1 MNPSPAGPRPE
12 LAAFQTTRWTL
23 VRQSADPAAP
33 DAALTALTQL
43 CQAYWYP
50 LYAFARRSG
59 LPVHDAQDATQGF
72 FSHLIQAGTLTRA
85 RAELGRFRTFL
96 LGSMRHYLAKER
108 RHHAAQKRG
117 GGALPVPLD
126 ELHAEQRYAREPA
139 DLSSPDLQFER
150 SWAFALLESVFTRLA
165 QEYTLAGRAALF
177 AELRPFLAGE
187 SARPG
192 YQALADRLGL
202 SAAAIATAI
211 HRMRRRYG
219 ELLRDEIA
227 QTVTTPA
234 EVEEEIAHLMA
245 VVSGA

>member
-33 DAALTALTQL
+33 DAALTALTEL

-117 GGALPVPLD
+117 GGTLPVPLD

-150 SWAFALLESVFTRLA
+150 SWAFALLESGWGRCLPSKLA
-165 QEYTLAGRAALF
+165 HGRGGDPRSRQNLSSSRFREAHRWGRKDLS
-177 AELRPFLAGE
+177 RP
-187 SARPG
+187 P
-192 YQALADRLGL
+192 
-202 SAAAIATAI
+202 
-211 HRMRRRYG
+211 
-219 ELLRDEIA
+219 
-227 QTVTTPA
+227 
-234 EVEEEIAHLMA
+234 
-245 VVSGA
+245 